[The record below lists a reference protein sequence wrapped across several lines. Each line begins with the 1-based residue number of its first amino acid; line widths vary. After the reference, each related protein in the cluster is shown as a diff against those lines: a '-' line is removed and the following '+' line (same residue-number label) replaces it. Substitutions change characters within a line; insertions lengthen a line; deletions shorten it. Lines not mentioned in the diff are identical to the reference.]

1 MRRRRSGSCPWPD
14 FSGCSPAG
22 KRLCGRPL
30 LAPVDVP
37 WPPCEAPGARGDAM
51 LRFATGS
58 ILSLGLLAA
67 APAASAQSVVL
78 QASGPSAPHF
88 PVGGSLPD
96 EAVVALQV
104 GDRLT
109 VTGPLGVRTYV
120 GP

>member
-1 MRRRRSGSCPWPD
+1 
-14 FSGCSPAG
+14 
-22 KRLCGRPL
+22 
-30 LAPVDVP
+30 
-37 WPPCEAPGARGDAM
+37 M

-78 QASGPSAPHF
+78 QASGPTARHF

-109 VTGPLGVRTYV
+109 VTGPRGVRTYV
-120 GP
+120 GPGNFSVLYNPQRRRTRVRGPGAAPPPPGWEARERFFICPGHRRCPG